1 MVELLIM
8 LLSSIVGLAVWQHA
22 QNRLLVKKIKTISD
36 ENSLTSIENKRLG
49 IYQKVIQNSP
59 DLFIIVDQ
67 SLKVIFAN
75 DVAAK
80 YGWTPS
86 REFVAADIADTSK
99 LHFEFEIQSVLLL
112 GTVTDGE
119 IRLVKNESDDWRF
132 FLYHIFPLFDE
143 SQRIVGATLTAA
155 DVTAQRE
162 AENRLHQQTEF
173 IEGVLN
179 AIPDPIYVKDREHRW
194 IYGNQ
199 AFSKVL
205 GKKLSDYK
213 NKSNDDVLPHETS
226 MIIKAYDTDAFQSS
240 VPVEMEETLSFTD
253 GHYFT
258 SLSKRTHFQ
267 FQDGRKVLVAVLRD
281 ISERKKLE
289 SELQM
294 SRSKQYEAARLA
306 TLGEAAGGI
315 AHEINNPLNVIVGIA
330 ELIKATV
337 EKKGMIEK
345 EKLFDYCDR
354 LVKYSMRISKIIKGL
369 RSISRDASQDPF
381 VDVHLQV
388 LVDDTIEF
396 CHQQFVNR
404 SIELKVKNFSEPV
417 IITGR
422 YAQVSQII
430 LNLVNNA
437 KDAVE
442 GLPTPQI
449 FIETLIEDNTGV
461 IRVWDSGPGISV
473 EIEPKL
479 MNPFFTTKPV
489 GKGTGLG
496 LSISKTIALDHK
508 GTLILN
514 RKISN
519 SCFELRIPLVQNSKK
534 STAA

>member
-1 MVELLIM
+1 MIEFLIT
-8 LLSSIVGLAVWQHA
+8 LLSFFVGLAVWQRNH
-22 QNRLLVKKIKTISD
+22 NRQLIKKYKTTSD
-36 ENSLTSIENKRLG
+36 ENIMATVENERLG

-67 SLKVIFAN
+67 SLQVVVAN
-75 DVAAK
+75 RAAAK
-80 YGWTPS
+80 YGWTSS
-86 REFVAADIADTSK
+86 REFVTADIADTSK
-99 LHFEFEIQSVLLL
+99 LHFEFEIQSVLRL
-112 GTVTDGE
+112 GIVTDGE
-119 IRLVKNESDDWRF
+119 IRLVRNQSDEWRF
-132 FLYHIFPLFDE
+132 FLYHIFPIHDE
-143 SQRIVGATLTAA
+143 SRTIVGATLTAV

-179 AIPDPIYVKDREHRW
+179 AIPDPIYVKDGEHRW

-199 AFSKVL
+199 AFSKMM
-205 GKKLSDYK
+205 GKKLSEYK
-213 NKSNDDVLPHETS
+213 NKTDDDVLPHETA
-226 MIIKAYDTDAFQSS
+226 MIIKAYDSEAFQSS
-240 VPVEMEETLSFTD
+240 LPVEMEETLSFTN
-253 GHYFT
+253 GHFFT

-289 SELQM
+289 SELQISK
-294 SRSKQYEAARLA
+294 SRQHEAARLA
-306 TLGEAAGGI
+306 TLGETAGGI
-315 AHEINNPLNVIVGIA
+315 AHEINNPLNVIVGLA
-330 ELIKATV
+330 ELMKVTV

-345 EKLFDYCDR
+345 EKLFEYCDR

-381 VDVHLQV
+381 ADVNLQV
-388 LVDDTIEF
+388 LVDETLEL

-404 SIELKVKNFSEPV
+404 SIELKVKNNPEPV
-417 IITGR
+417 VITGR

-430 LNLVNNA
+430 MNLVNNA
-437 KDAVE
+437 RDAVE
-442 GLPTPQI
+442 GLPNAQI
-449 FIETLIEDNTGV
+449 FLETLIEDGLGI
-461 IRVWDSGPGISV
+461 IRVWDSGPGISA
-473 EIEPKL
+473 EIESKL
-479 MNPFFTTKPV
+479 MRPFFTTKPA

-496 LSISKTIALDHK
+496 LSISKAIASDHK

-519 SCFELRIPLVQNSKK
+519 SCFELRIPLLQNSKK